1 MAEQFKKNIRTL
13 IRGRIFPI
21 ALGGILISL
30 PLAVLTGYAVASDYM
45 LYRKKSSQVVRDKV
59 NLMFRIPGNCPQK
72 VFKIQ
77 RILRK
82 TNYVLSF
89 SIESLNKS

>member
-1 MAEQFKKNIRTL
+1 MAEQFKKNIRIP

-45 LYRKKSSQVVRDKV
+45 LQTRKKSSQVVLDESQSDVPESKK
-59 NLMFRIPGNCPQK
+59 LLQK
-72 VFKIQ
+72 
-77 RILRK
+77 
-82 TNYVLSF
+82 SF
-89 SIESLNKS
+89 QNAEDSKKD